1 MYERKHQRP
10 LAAAHFARRLLGHL
24 AWVCL
29 LLGGSLGLGIW
40 GYHRLEGLSGLDAFL
55 NASMILTG
63 MGPVNE
69 LHTTGG
75 KFFAG
80 CYAIFSGVVFLT
92 MAAVLFAP
100 VLHRFLHRMHLE
112 IEPEDERSGHARW
125 RGPHGQRDR
134 PIAPNWRATGFRRP
148 KNCFPAKYVRVAARQ

>member
-1 MYERKHQRP
+1 MGRNISM
-10 LAAAHFARRLLGHL
+10 AAVLVAA
-24 AWVCL
+24 
-29 LLGGSLGLGIW
+29 SLGVGML
-40 GYHRLEGLSGLDAFL
+40 GYHGMEGLSWLDAFL

-69 LHTTGG
+69 LHTAGG

-100 VLHRFLHRMHLE
+100 ALHRFLHRMHLE
-112 IEPEDERSGHARW
+112 IEPEDEGRE
-125 RGPHGQRDR
+125 
-134 PIAPNWRATGFRRP
+134 
-148 KNCFPAKYVRVAARQ
+148 